1 MPKLRREYRDR
12 LAELEDD
19 LLTMGTRVLD
29 MLSASMEALVRRDVS
44 AAHEVIRSD
53 DRLDALYNACEE
65 GVLTTIA
72 LQSPVASELRLLAAF
87 LHMNVHL
94 ERMGDLCVNIAK
106 FVLLVEE
113 FTDDPELTAQLQ
125 EMGGH
130 ARRVIARSLD
140 AFSRRDLELVFSLP
154 QLDEPLDQL
163 NKGLFARLVRLA
175 ATDEERLD
183 WAMRMVL
190 VARYLER
197 LGDHAV
203 DIGEQVH
210 FAVTGRRIE
219 LASNSPTVRS

>member
-29 MLSASMEALVRRDVS
+29 MLAASMEALERRDV
-44 AAHEVIRSD
+44 AAAEDVIRSD
-53 DRLDALYNACEE
+53 DRLDAAYNAFEE

-72 LQSPVASELRLLAAF
+72 LQSPVASELRLLTAF

-113 FTDDPELTAQLQ
+113 FTDDPELMAQLQ

-140 AFSRRDLELVFSLP
+140 AFSRRDLDLVLSLP

-175 ATDEERLD
+175 ATDEDRLD

>member
-29 MLSASMEALVRRDVS
+29 MLSASMEALVRRDVA

-53 DRLDALYNACEE
+53 DRLDAAYNAIEE

-72 LQSPVASELRLLAAF
+72 LQSPVASELRLLTAF

-113 FTDDPELTAQLQ
+113 FTDDPELMAQLQ

-140 AFSRRDLELVFSLP
+140 AFSRRDLDLVFSLP

-175 ATDEERLD
+175 ATDEHRLD

-197 LGDHAV
+197 IGDHAV

-210 FAVTGRRIE
+210 FAVTGQRVE